1 MKTLLYRKKQLGP
14 IVGGITGF
22 DCIINWLYFCWTCFL
37 TIVWSLFLSIPFQE
51 LRSREE
57 ELTKAALQQKL
68 QEEFLRRR
76 EQELAE
82 REIDLLEREINIMIL
97 QQVISK
103 PTPRKRKG
111 KFKKS
116 RLKLLKSG
124 GKSISEPSGTAFFQN
139 Q

>member
-1 MKTLLYRKKQLGP
+1 M
-14 IVGGITGF
+14 
-22 DCIINWLYFCWTCFL
+22 
-37 TIVWSLFLSIPFQE
+37 QE

-57 ELTKAALQQKL
+57 ELTKAAMEQKM
-68 QEEFLRRR
+68 QEEFLRKR

-82 REIDLLEREINIMIL
+82 REIELVERELNIMIL
-97 QQVISK
+97 QQIMNK
-103 PTPRKRKG
+103 PTPKKRKG

-124 GKSISEPSGTAFFQN
+124 GKNISTPSGINWINSIHSYSERTLFTLLWRKCAESLFSELNYQYINYGHFQLILM